1 MKGST
6 AGSNQK
12 APAGEQMRSCLS
24 EKVNVSAQTVHTW
37 SHPLRFAGEKLATLG
52 AKRQCL
58 LQQNGIHLFAYML
71 MQLLHLKQISSRF
84 LDLGSDRI
92 KAPVF
97 TPCFSGFGTPQ
108 RKRRGR
114 SMTAMEKEQRRHL
127 LMIHRT
133 GPHGGEKVR
142 MSHFPLSVYHFITR
156 TLWRWEPADALSF
169 SCPPLAPRPPC
180 TKRAQ
185 RAIWLWVMEGG
196 LNSPS
201 EILEPVGKPQLFKC
215 RKSWFYKMLTWSA
228 QGTGEQNGSAKEAP
242 SIDPH
247 RHLSGEGEQRER
259 EVRALTKE
267 GEIKADNYN
276 EKMERVWKQ
285 SPFILVKSCDHSA
298 PAAGDLICKNKQ
310 VQRKVKRDDKTTQY
324 GPQFLYTASQY
335 FWGGEPLAARPLK
348 AQWLWGKWNFPF
360 L

>member
-24 EKVNVSAQTVHTW
+24 EKVNVSAQTAHTW
-37 SHPLRFAGEKLATLG
+37 SHPLRFAAEKLATLG

-71 MQLLHLKQISSRF
+71 MQLLHLKQISSRL

-108 RKRRGR
+108 RKRKGR

-127 LMIHRT
+127 LMIQRT

-156 TLWRWEPADALSF
+156 TFRRWELADALWGIHRSAALPSLHVRRVRKESNLTLSNGRRF
-169 SCPPLAPRPPC
+169 EFPLWD
-180 TKRAQ
+180 T
-185 RAIWLWVMEGG
+185 GT
-196 LNSPS
+196 
-201 EILEPVGKPQLFKC
+201 
-215 RKSWFYKMLTWSA
+215 SW
-228 QGTGEQNGSAKEAP
+228 E
-242 SIDPH
+242 
-247 RHLSGEGEQRER
+247 
-259 EVRALTKE
+259 
-267 GEIKADNYN
+267 
-276 EKMERVWKQ
+276 
-285 SPFILVKSCDHSA
+285 
-298 PAAGDLICKNKQ
+298 
-310 VQRKVKRDDKTTQY
+310 TT
-324 GPQFLYTASQY
+324 TI
-335 FWGGEPLAARPLK
+335 
-348 AQWLWGKWNFPF
+348 
-360 L
+360 

>member
-37 SHPLRFAGEKLATLG
+37 SHSLRFAGEKLAMLG

-127 LMIHRT
+127 LMIQRT
-133 GPHGGEKVR
+133 GPHGGRREGENESLSSLCLSLHHSDPLKVGTSR
-142 MSHFPLSVYHFITR
+142 CPVGNPSS
-156 TLWRWEPADALSF
+156 
-169 SCPPLAPRPPC
+169 SCPSLAPRPPC
-180 TKRAQ
+180 TQRAQ

-228 QGTGEQNGSAKEAP
+228 QGTGEQKGSAKEAP

-247 RHLSGEGEQRER
+247 HHLSGDGE
-259 EVRALTKE
+259 
-267 GEIKADNYN
+267 
-276 EKMERVWKQ
+276 
-285 SPFILVKSCDHSA
+285 
-298 PAAGDLICKNKQ
+298 
-310 VQRKVKRDDKTTQY
+310 
-324 GPQFLYTASQY
+324 
-335 FWGGEPLAARPLK
+335 
-348 AQWLWGKWNFPF
+348 
-360 L
+360 